1 MPVYGVPV
9 NTREAL
15 GVLHLKGFIID
26 DQVIYSGA
34 SLNDVYLHRH
44 EKYRY
49 DRYQLLTN
57 APLANTM
64 IDFMKKSIL
73 TAAAVQRLDRE
84 DRPKSI
90 EIKTKRVSSVRTCA
104 PAVIISKTVQEM
116 MNWQ

>member
-1 MPVYGVPV
+1 
-9 NTREAL
+9 
-15 GVLHLKGFIID
+15 
-26 DQVIYSGA
+26 GA

-49 DRYQLLTN
+49 DRYQLLSN
-57 APLANTM
+57 APLADAM

-90 EIKTKRVSSVRTCA
+90 EIKNETRQFRQNLRSSGYHFKDCAGNDELAVTPIVGLGKQNELNRT
-104 PAVIISKTVQEM
+104 
-116 MNWQ
+116 